1 MKNRN
6 RFYWQQIAEELEE
19 VVSDE
24 AIENHYD
31 EDKIPDL
38 EELASQCP
46 YDDLSEMLLRN
57 ARMIECHLGEREE
70 LVGGLG
76 ENYLELCF
84 NS

>member
-1 MKNRN
+1 MKSKSRE
-6 RFYWQQIAEELEE
+6 YWKQIAEELEE

-46 YDDLSEMLLRN
+46 YNDLSEMLLRD
-57 ARMIECHLGEREE
+57 ARMIECHLVGREE
-70 LVGGLG
+70 KIEGVS
-76 ENYLELCF
+76 ENYSEICF
-84 NS
+84 E

>member
-1 MKNRN
+1 MKSKSRE
-6 RFYWQQIAEELEE
+6 YWQQIAEELEG

-57 ARMIECHLGEREE
+57 ARMIECHLCEREE
-70 LVGGLG
+70 EVEGLS

-84 NS
+84 E